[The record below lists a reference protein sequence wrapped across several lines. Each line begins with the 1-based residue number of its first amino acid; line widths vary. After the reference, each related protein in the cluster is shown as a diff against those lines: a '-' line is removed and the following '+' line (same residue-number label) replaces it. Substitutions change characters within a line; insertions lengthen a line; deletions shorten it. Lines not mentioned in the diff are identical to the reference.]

1 MNILNVLFMLL
12 INPYIGNHS
21 RLGLSYLVPLFLDWH
36 PCFVFER
43 ICWKLF
49 ILRPQFDIYIF
60 LTIIWQLCW
69 WISIQGYHFP
79 YSQCFE
85 MRWLI
90 RYIIEIDAN
99 IIKTKGSLKDVVFG
113 YYILVSNLWLWAYQM
128 LVVIET
134 CVH

>member
-12 INPYIGNHS
+12 IKPYIGNHS
-21 RLGLSYLVPLFLDWH
+21 RLGLSYLVPLFLNWH

-43 ICWKLF
+43 TCWKLL

-99 IIKTKGSLKDVVFG
+99 IIKTKVHSKTLF
-113 YYILVSNLWLWAYQM
+113 LVIIFWFQIFDFELTRCWL
-128 LVVIET
+128 L
-134 CVH
+134 